1 MEMQILVS
9 KKGTRVVLASELYV
23 ALELPKQ
30 DYGRTV
36 RKWIQDC
43 YEFRDGIRK
52 PESLRDFALKKK
64 GETLVEDYYLS
75 LELAKCIAL
84 HSRSKRK
91 MVVARWLAEADH
103 KEAHADL
110 FSLEQIK
117 ALVEL
122 ARVMGLVSCQMA
134 CEQRH
139 HQVYQR
145 RNGGKKVNWWNF
157 RSAVLGYSTAD
168 LRAALERAGKKVA
181 GKSQRE
187 LLMHLDKYEMIR
199 AAVID
204 LFMAMGK
211 REELA
216 RNAGELAK
224 FFARELKVEI
234 FDDRNS
240 LPGLVPEVN
249 PELVEQVKNGRVEQ
263 PIQLWENRKVAC

>member
-9 KKGTRVVLASELYV
+9 KKGTKVVLASELYV

-30 DYGRTV
+30 EYGRAV
-36 RKWIQDC
+36 HKWIQDC

-52 PESLRDFALKKK
+52 PVPLRDFAVKK
-64 GETLVEDYYLS
+64 THDALMDDYYLT
-75 LELAKCIAL
+75 LELAKCITL
-84 HSRSKRK
+84 HSRSKHK
-91 MVVARWLAEADH
+91 MAVARWLGDMDH
-103 KEAHADL
+103 REEDPNR
-110 FSLEQIK
+110 FTVDQIK

-122 ARVMGLVSCQMA
+122 SRVMGLVSCQMA

-139 HQVYQR
+139 HKVFEQ
-145 RNGGKKVNWWNF
+145 RNGGKKINWWTF
-157 RSAVLGYSTAD
+157 RSSVLGYSTED
-168 LRAALERAGKKVA
+168 LRAALLRAGKKVS

-211 REELA
+211 RESLA

-224 FFARELKVEI
+224 FFAEQLKVEI

-240 LPGLVPEVN
+240 LPGLIPEVN
-249 PELVEQVKNGRVEQ
+249 QDLVEQVKNGRADQ
-263 PIQLWENRKVAC
+263 PIQLWESRKMAS